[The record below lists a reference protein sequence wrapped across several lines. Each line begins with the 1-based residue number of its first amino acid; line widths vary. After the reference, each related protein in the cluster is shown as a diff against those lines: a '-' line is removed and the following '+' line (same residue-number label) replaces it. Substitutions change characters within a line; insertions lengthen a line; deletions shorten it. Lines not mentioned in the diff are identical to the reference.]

1 MRTVYLVTRHPD
13 AAQLGSLLERSG
25 FSAPAIA
32 PERLAEDDA
41 PEADAVVLDLRDI
54 PPNAFDILTQA
65 YGGTGTV
72 LLRWLRRAPG
82 APRRRHA
89 DRRLPH
95 AAREPAE
102 LARRVEWRWRKH
114 GIDTENFVRCGAL
127 TIDLANY
134 RVTVDGQ
141 ALVMTFKSTSS

>member
-54 PPNAFDILTQA
+54 PPNAFYILTQA
-65 YGGTGTV
+65 YRERGTV
-72 LLRWLRRAPG
+72 LLALVAEGHLERLA
-82 APRRRHA
+82 A
-89 DRRLPH
+89 DTPTDDFLVLP
-95 AAREPAE
+95 ASPAE
-102 LARRVEWRWRKH
+102 LARRVEWALWRTASTRR
-114 GIDTENFVRCGAL
+114 ISAVAL
-127 TIDLANY
+127 
-134 RVTVDGQ
+134 
-141 ALVMTFKSTSS
+141 